1 MTFQKPYAPR
11 TRQGLEFI
19 DEDGQ
24 PIESLT
30 KQAFK
35 DECDINKIVANY
47 DRTGLLTHVSSAV
60 ARYGDF
66 TEVNEYQESLNTV
79 LRAQRDF
86 EGLPADIRKR
96 FHNDPGEFF
105 EFATNPDNLD
115 QMVEMG
121 LAEARSIAP
130 EPTSAPEQNK
140 APEAE

>member
-11 TRQGLEFI
+11 DRQGLEFI
-19 DEDGQ
+19 DDDGQ
-24 PIESLT
+24 PVQSLT

-47 DRTGLLTHVSSAV
+47 DRTGLLSHVSSAV

-86 EGLPADIRKR
+86 DELPADVRKR

-105 EFATNPDNLD
+105 EFATNPDNFD

-121 LAEARSIAP
+121 LAEPRSSAP
-130 EPTSAPEQNK
+130 EPTAAPEQDT
-140 APEAE
+140 ATTAD

>member
-1 MTFQKPYAPR
+1 MFNKPYQSKP
-11 TRQGLEFI
+11 RQGLEFV
-19 DEDGQ
+19 DDDGL
-24 PIESLT
+24 PVESLT
-30 KQAFK
+30 KQAHK

-47 DRTGLLTHVSSAV
+47 DRTGLISHVSAST

-86 EGLPADIRKR
+86 DALPADVRKR
-96 FHNDPGEFF
+96 FGNNPGEFF
-105 EFATNPDNLD
+105 EFATNPDNHD

-130 EPTSAPEQNK
+130 EPTAAPEQTK
-140 APEAE
+140 PPEGE